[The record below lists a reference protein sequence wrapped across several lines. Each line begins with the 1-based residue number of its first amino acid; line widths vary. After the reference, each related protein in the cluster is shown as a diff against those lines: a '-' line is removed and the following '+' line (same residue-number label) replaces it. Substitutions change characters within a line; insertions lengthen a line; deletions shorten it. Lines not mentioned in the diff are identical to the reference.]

1 MIIIWCYFEVIFVTI
16 IAGESKK
23 KFAVFA
29 ANFCLLKRWL
39 FRRISFVFILLLL
52 IDFRDNFSELLKI
65 N

>member
-1 MIIIWCYFEVIFVTI
+1 MIWCYFEVIFVTI

-39 FRRISFVFILLLL
+39 FRKISFAFILFLL
-52 IDFRDNFSELLKI
+52 IDFQGEFQ
-65 N
+65 

>member
-1 MIIIWCYFEVIFVTI
+1 MII

-39 FRRISFVFILLLL
+39 FRKIGFAFIFFLL
-52 IDFRDNFSELLKI
+52 IDFRGDFSELLKI

>member
-1 MIIIWCYFEVIFVTI
+1 MVIIWCCFAVIFIII

-29 ANFCLLKRWL
+29 ANFYLLKRWL
-39 FRRISFVFILLLL
+39 FREISFAFIFFLL
-52 IDFRDNFSELLKI
+52 IDFQGDFIELLKI

>member
-1 MIIIWCYFEVIFVTI
+1 MIWCSFEVIFVII

-39 FRRISFVFILLLL
+39 FRKISFAFIFFLL
-52 IDFRDNFSELLKI
+52 IDFQEDFSELLKI

>member
-1 MIIIWCYFEVIFVTI
+1 MI

-39 FRRISFVFILLLL
+39 FRKISFVFVFFLL
-52 IDFRDNFSELLKI
+52 IDFRGDFSELLKI

>member
-1 MIIIWCYFEVIFVTI
+1 MIWCRFEVIFIII

-39 FRRISFVFILLLL
+39 FRKINFAYIFFLL
-52 IDFRDNFSELLKI
+52 IDFQEDFSELLKI